1 MAGTLGSK
9 KCRAVFCVAPCC
21 IVIYYV
27 FSVAL
32 FCITYLVFCLALFCI
47 LCCVLSSLG
56 LRYVMFFVV
65 LCCNALCCVLCC
77 FLLHCIVLCCVLRAT
92 SPLLQDHPRQYGCA
106 HWAHL
111 ALCTISINLSSLSQT
126 CIIQFCSNN
135 NPAKNYTLSCRLAEP
150 IWPILHFVQFQ

>member
-1 MAGTLGSK
+1 MQG
-9 KCRAVFCVAPCC
+9 CVLCC
-21 IVIYYV
+21 
-27 FSVAL
+27 AL
-32 FCITYLVFCLALFCI
+32 LHCDLLCV
-47 LCCVLSSLG
+47 LCCVVLHYIILCFVLYFV
-56 LRYVMFFVV
+56 LRVKFTWIKICYVFCCAVLQCVV
-65 LCCNALCCVLCC
+65 LFLCC

-126 CIIQFCSNN
+126 CIMQFCSNN
-135 NPAKNYTLSCRLAEP
+135 NPAKILCHAEP